1 MSIYNTLSVEDSNNP
16 AQSGRHQPSGHKV
29 QHVAHG
35 TAVSP
40 GFGYPDLYIEIA
52 FKSDSQTKLI
62 NPANV
67 WTKDVII
74 MIAPYR
80 QALSE
85 EFHAPTIG
93 VHKEVVGSRLKYR
106 IRYSVNIA
114 GNADFKVGIKDYV
127 SLEKK
132 IPARTGIVIV
142 EGWLDTVTG
151 LGECSCHKIPEP
163 DGKMRVE

>member
-1 MSIYNTLSVEDSNNP
+1 MSIYNTLTIEDSYY
-16 AQSGRHQPSGHKV
+16 PSQARPTQQGSHKV
-29 QHVAHG
+29 QHVARG

-52 FKSDSQTKLI
+52 FKSDSKTKLI

-74 MIAPYR
+74 MVAPYR

-85 EFHAPTIG
+85 AFNAPTIG
-93 VHKEVVGSRLKYR
+93 LHKRVIGSRLEYSL
-106 IRYSVNIA
+106 RYSVNIA
-114 GNADFKVGIKDYV
+114 GNVDFHVGFKDIV
-127 SLEKK
+127 SMDKK

-151 LGECSCHKIPEP
+151 MGECKCRKISAP
-163 DGKMRVE
+163 DGKMQVE

>member
-1 MSIYNTLSVEDSNNP
+1 MPLKIP
-16 AQSGRHQPSGHKV
+16 ATPDQSGRQQSSGHKV

-52 FKSDSQTKLI
+52 FKSDSKTKLI

-67 WTKDVII
+67 WTRDVII
-74 MIAPYR
+74 MIAPCR

-85 EFHAPTIG
+85 AFNAPTIG
-93 VHKEVVGSRLKYR
+93 VFKDVVGSRLTYR

-114 GNADFKVGIKDYV
+114 GNTDFHVGIKDFV
-127 SLEKK
+127 SFDKK

-142 EGWLDTVTG
+142 RGWLDTVTG
-151 LGECSCHKIPEP
+151 EGECKCEKILEP
-163 DGKMRVE
+163 DGKTHVE

>member
-1 MSIYNTLSVEDSNNP
+1 MSIYNTLTVEDS
-16 AQSGRHQPSGHKV
+16 SYPSQLGPTKQGSHKV

-52 FKSDSQTKLI
+52 FKSDSKTKLI

-85 EFHAPTIG
+85 AFHAPTVG

-114 GNADFKVGIKDYV
+114 GNVDFHVGIKDFV
-127 SLEKK
+127 SMDKK

-151 LGECSCHKIPEP
+151 LGECVCHKIPEP